1 MRIAQATFEEK
12 PQMKIAIKLNKNMD
26 ILFISYS
33 DKALKGTIVNLK
45 FPPLIGGEGEGHN

>member
-45 FPPLIGGEGEGHN
+45 FPPLNGGEGEGHN